1 MIVSVRRRRHPI
13 PPLNAEIPSA
23 PQSTLPPQ
31 PSSNDNP
38 RVKKKNKYA
47 NFSKA
52 DNLALDPFD
61 AIINE
66 SRTKLMELHSEDIK
80 SKRRKKAAA
89 IEQTSLEAIDRLLAS
104 VDTDNIVAAA
114 QSSIEE
120 EKRVRNKRVFPDT
133 QTIDP
138 YDPTTYGYIELGK
151 LGLAIG

>member
-13 PPLNAEIPSA
+13 PSLNAEIPSA
-23 PQSTLPPQ
+23 LQSTLPAQ
-31 PSSNDNP
+31 PSSNGNP

-52 DNLALDPFD
+52 DNLTLDPFD
-61 AIINE
+61 AIIKE

-80 SKRRKKAAA
+80 SKRRKKAVA
-89 IEQTSLEAIDRLLAS
+89 IEQTSLEAIDRLLSS
-104 VDTDNIVAAA
+104 VDTDNIAA

-151 LGLAIG
+151 